1 MISNYEYS
9 NVNMWNGKF
18 YSLLIE
24 LKISLLINIKDK
36 YNLKLT
42 KIIGTK

>member
-1 MISNYEYS
+1 MTSNNYEYS
-9 NVNMWNGKF
+9 NVN
-18 YSLLIE
+18 SLLIE
-24 LKISLLINIKDK
+24 LKISLIRNIKDK